1 MASKV
6 RRGGRSKGKIKL
18 TLASKLI
25 QKNDKTRVLKR
36 KSVPKAPAQ
45 MYRDNAANFKIKLR
59 KK

>member
-1 MASKV
+1 MVSKV

-25 QKNDKTRVLKR
+25 QKNDKTREFKR
-36 KSVPKAPAQ
+36 KSVPKAQAQ

>member
-25 QKNDKTRVLKR
+25 QKKDKTRVLKR
-36 KSVPKAPAQ
+36 KSVPKAPARL
-45 MYRDNAANFKIKLR
+45 YNDNAANFKIKLR
-59 KK
+59 RK

>member
-1 MASKV
+1 M
-6 RRGGRSKGKIKL
+6 
-18 TLASKLI
+18 
-25 QKNDKTRVLKR
+25 RVFKR